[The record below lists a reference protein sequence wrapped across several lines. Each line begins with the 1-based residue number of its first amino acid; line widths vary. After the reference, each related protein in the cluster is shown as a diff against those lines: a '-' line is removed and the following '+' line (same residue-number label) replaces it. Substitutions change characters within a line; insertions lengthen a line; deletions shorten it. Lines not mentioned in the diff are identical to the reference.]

1 MPSISSSADELQT
14 ERWIG
19 SDFQELEFTVID
31 SVTGEPVDLTTFQE
45 IRWVLF
51 RYGDPDNPLLNLIGT
66 VVASDSSR
74 FNVYI
79 ESEFTRDLGGNLYVQ
94 QPVLIDSQGKEF
106 RPAQGQINIASRGD
120 GDNSDYIQ
128 QA

>member
-1 MPSISSSADELQT
+1 MPNIASSADELQT

-66 VVASDSSR
+66 VVASDSSK
-74 FNVYI
+74 FNVYV

-106 RPAQGQINIASRGD
+106 RPAQGQIDIASRGD

>member
-1 MPSISSSADELQT
+1 MPNIASSADELQT

-66 VVASDSSR
+66 VVASDSSK
-74 FNVYI
+74 FNVYV

-106 RPAQGQINIASRGD
+106 RPAQGQIEIASRGN

>member
-1 MPSISSSADELQT
+1 MPNIASSADELQT

>member
-1 MPSISSSADELQT
+1 MPNIASSADELQT

-66 VVASDSSR
+66 VVASDSSK
-74 FNVYI
+74 FNVYV

-106 RPAQGQINIASRGD
+106 RPVQGQIDIASRGN

>member
-1 MPSISSSADELQT
+1 MPNISSSADELQT

-51 RYGDPDNPLLNLIGT
+51 RYGDPDNLLLNLIGT
-66 VVASDSSR
+66 VVASDSSK
-74 FNVYI
+74 FNVYV

-106 RPAQGQINIASRGD
+106 RPAQGQIDIASRGN

>member
-1 MPSISSSADELQT
+1 MPNIASSADELQT

-66 VVASDSSR
+66 VVASDSSK
-74 FNVYI
+74 FNVYV

-106 RPAQGQINIASRGD
+106 RPAQGQIDIASRGN

>member
-1 MPSISSSADELQT
+1 MSNIASSADELQT

-66 VVASDSSR
+66 VVASDSSK
-74 FNVYI
+74 FNVYV

-106 RPAQGQINIASRGD
+106 RPAQGQIDIASRGN